1 MKSSCTCFSQ
11 VTPCQLSV
19 RSISPKANV
28 IALRRFRQFSSGNR
42 FGHCER
48 VVWVGMASTK
58 NRRLDGSSLR
68 WHCDHGVVISI
79 LLPARSAVV
88 VAAAVGGRSLS
99 SCHDIGVPR
108 DVHLCWCSRTEEQQ
122 VVLTPFAGR
131 WGMLC
136 FCKGMRI
143 LTFLYTMPAE

>member
-1 MKSSCTCFSQ
+1 
-11 VTPCQLSV
+11 
-19 RSISPKANV
+19 
-28 IALRRFRQFSSGNR
+28 
-42 FGHCER
+42 
-48 VVWVGMASTK
+48 MASTK

-79 LLPARSAVV
+79 LLAARSAVV

-122 VVLTPFAGR
+122 VVLTPFAARRGGELGQEESGHAY
-131 WGMLC
+131 GMGSSRDTSPQVAC
-136 FCKGMRI
+136 CRAPEV
-143 LTFLYTMPAE
+143 PAGQPSLSPDEKAKVANLIKQYGDLARQLASE